1 MQPMRREVLLPLI
14 IACALFMENMDSTVI
29 ATSLPV
35 IAADLAVNPIS
46 LKLALT
52 AYLVSL
58 AVFIPISGWMAD
70 RFGSKT
76 VFRLAIGV
84 FMLGSLACAF
94 SSTLG
99 GFVAARFLQGMG
111 GAMMVPV
118 GRLVL
123 LKSVEK
129 NQLVQAMSYLTI
141 PALLGPVIGPPL
153 GGTISTYFHWR
164 WIFLIN
170 IPIGVLGIYLATRH
184 VPQIREH
191 DLAPLDG
198 AGFVMSGF
206 GLSALTLGLA
216 TAGEHLLSKQ
226 MSVACVIAG
235 AASLA
240 LYVRHAF
247 KSPHPLLDFRILRV
261 ATYRAGVVGGG
272 LFRVGVGAMPFLL
285 PLMLQLGFG
294 FSAVQSGFLTCTS
307 ALAAM
312 FMKTQA
318 VAILRRFGFRT
329 VLTWNAVVAAGTIG
343 CYGLFTQ
350 TTPYFLMVAVL
361 LAGGFFRS
369 LQFTSLN
376 AMAYADID
384 RARMSPA
391 SSLANV
397 TQQLSL
403 SLEVTIGAFILESA
417 AAAHGRTRVAAAD
430 FTIAFAVVA
439 VISAS
444 SFWFNLRLAKNA
456 GAEVSGKADA

>member
-1 MQPMRREVLLPLI
+1 MRRELVLPLI

-35 IAADLAVNPIS
+35 IAEDLGVNPIS

-52 AYLVSL
+52 SYMVSL

-84 FMLGSLACAF
+84 FMFGSLMCGF

-123 LKSVEK
+123 LKSVPK
-129 NQLVQAMSYLTI
+129 SQLVQALSYLTI
-141 PALLGPVIGPPL
+141 PALMGPVIGPPL
-153 GGTISTYFHWR
+153 GGAISTYFHWR
-164 WIFLIN
+164 WIFFIN
-170 IPIGVLGIYLATRH
+170 IPIGLLGIYLATRH
-184 VPQIREH
+184 VPQIIEEKM
-191 DLAPLDG
+191 APLDG
-198 AGFVMSGF
+198 VGFVLSGV

-216 TAGEHLLSKQ
+216 STGEHMLSRETAI
-226 MSVACVIAG
+226 ACIVGG
-235 AASLA
+235 ALSLA

-247 KSPHPLLDFRILRV
+247 NSAHPLLDFRFLRL
-261 ATYRAGVVGGG
+261 ATYRTGVIGGG

-285 PLMLQLGFG
+285 PLLLQLGFG
-294 FSAVQSGFLTCTS
+294 YSALQSGLFTCTS
-307 ALAAM
+307 AMAAM
-312 FMKTQA
+312 FMKTLA
-318 VAILRRFGFRT
+318 VSILRRFGFRR
-329 VLTWNAVVAAGTIG
+329 VLTANALVAAASVG

-350 TTPYFLMVAVL
+350 TTPYYLMLALL

-369 LQFTSLN
+369 LQFTALN
-376 AMAYADID
+376 ALSYADIPRND
-384 RARMSPA
+384 MSPA

-397 TQQLSL
+397 TQQLAL
-403 SLEVTIGAFILESA
+403 SLGVTLGA
-417 AAAHGRTRVAAAD
+417 AALETTAALRGHSQVQAAD
-430 FTIAFAVVA
+430 FSVAFVVIA
-439 VISAS
+439 VISAM
-444 SFWFNLRLAKNA
+444 SFWFNLALAANA
-456 GAEVSGKADA
+456 GAEVSGKAES